1 MIKCSLSI
9 LLAERNLKITKVSK
23 ETGISRTTLTALYY
37 NTNQGIQFD
46 TLNTLCKYLRIT
58 PSELILYNEYDVSL
72 QNMNFY
78 DGDERII
85 SLEIKITD
93 KNKNNIYHLAGTCDI
108 DFLNEDD
115 DVTTGVNVS
124 LYVPIF
130 EDDQL
135 NTKNLKIKNYLQNL
149 PRIFLTELEDDL
161 HVYLLSELKKCGYKF
176 LTDDSISFYW
186 DEVLK

>member
-58 PSELILYNEYDVSL
+58 PSDLILYNEYDVSL
-72 QNMNFY
+72 KNMNFY
-78 DGDERII
+78 DEDERII

-93 KNKNNIYHLAGTCDI
+93 KNKDNIYHLAGTCDI

-161 HVYLLSELKKCGYKF
+161 HVYLFSELKKCGYKF